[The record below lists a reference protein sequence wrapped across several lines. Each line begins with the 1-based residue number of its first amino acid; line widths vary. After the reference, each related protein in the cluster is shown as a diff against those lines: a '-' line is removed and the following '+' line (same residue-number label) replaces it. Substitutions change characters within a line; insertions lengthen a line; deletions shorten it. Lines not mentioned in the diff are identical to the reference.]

1 MMPCRPTGAL
11 FLASGSRLLAC
22 LAYLMLGLVAIMDSA
37 PGCAGCPLALIDL
50 LHARRGLDACNP
62 VPTCICTPPPDLLR
76 PLTTLFSSSFSF
88 CIYNKALTHAPFIII
103 YSVQSPSSRITDI
116 QSHTFCNPLTIFFFV
131 FNMYIDSALVCDV
144 GCGDSL
150 QRWGIVPSEGC
161 TLEIRYQSFPP
172 LSI

>member
-1 MMPCRPTGAL
+1 MRCLFDDACRPTGAP

-22 LAYLMLGLVAIMDSA
+22 LADLMLGLAAVMDSA

-50 LHARRGLDACNP
+50 LHARRGLDVRNP

-116 QSHTFCNPLTIFFFV
+116 QSHTAAAFCNPLTISLFFV
-131 FNMYIDSALVCDV
+131 FNMYIDSALVFGTTSIV
-144 GCGDSL
+144 GG
-150 QRWGIVPSEGC
+150 GISPALAG
-161 TLEIRYQSFPP
+161 TDFLDA
-172 LSI
+172 